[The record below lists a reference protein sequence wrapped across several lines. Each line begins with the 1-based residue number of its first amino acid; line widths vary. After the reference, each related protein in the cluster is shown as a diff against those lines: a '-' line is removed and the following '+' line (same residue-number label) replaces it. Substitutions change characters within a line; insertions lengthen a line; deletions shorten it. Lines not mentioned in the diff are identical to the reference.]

1 MHESPSDVTA
11 ARARAGGSDFDAR
24 HSLWHGL
31 MRAAEAEPILASLFG
46 PEPRGVMARRT
57 FHVLRVCAYL
67 RDRDALEA
75 RTSREMMRVNK

>member
-1 MHESPSDVTA
+1 M
-11 ARARAGGSDFDAR
+11 
-24 HSLWHGL
+24 

-57 FHVLRVCAYL
+57 FHVLKVCAYL

-75 RTSREMMRVNK
+75 RTSREMMRVHK